1 MTLFDNRKMES
12 KTFDVFRSVIFFLK
26 YSGQRL
32 VNPELWS
39 SYYGI
44 DTYYVWKNK
53 NIGMNVTINGDI

>member
-1 MTLFDNRKMES
+1 MKLFDNWEMES

-39 SYYGI
+39 SYYDI
-44 DTYYVWKNK
+44 DVMSEGKR
-53 NIGMNVTINGDI
+53 NIALSLKGSLF